1 MSPSTSPG
9 EDTVWYRVSL
19 RAPPEV
25 LEAAGLLLV
34 DAGAGGLLEE
44 GDGVAA
50 YFASD
55 RREAVD
61 LLLETYARDLGGAV
75 RWGWEPVAP
84 GWQDSWKAFF
94 RPVQV
99 SPRLAVCPSW
109 EAWTPQDPE
118 VKVIGMDPGRAF
130 GTGTHETTRLCLRL
144 LDRVLATAVP
154 PGPLLD
160 VGSGSGI
167 LSVAAALLGVRR
179 VIAADIDLLAAEATR
194 ENAERNGVGSRV
206 LVLCGDLRS
215 VRGTYPIAVANILYQ
230 VLLGLAPVLSGKV
243 APGGTLLLSGMLA
256 PELDSASR
264 VYGEKGLQEIGRE
277 VQGEWGA
284 ILLRR
289 PP

>member
-1 MSPSTSPG
+1 MTPG
-9 EDTVWYRVSL
+9 AEDTAWYRVSL
-19 RAPPEV
+19 RAPPET

-44 GDGVAA
+44 EDGVAA
-50 YFASD
+50 YFASGQ
-55 RREAVD
+55 REAVD
-61 LLLETYARDLGGAV
+61 LLLGTYARDVGGSL
-75 RWGWEPVAP
+75 RWNWEPVAP

-109 EAWTPQDPE
+109 ETWTPQDPE
-118 VKVIGMDPGRAF
+118 VRVIAMDPGRAF

-144 LDRVLATAVP
+144 LDRVLADAVP
-154 PGPLLD
+154 AAPLLD
-160 VGSGSGI
+160 VGCGSGI
-167 LSVAAALLGVRR
+167 LSVAAALLGVPR
-179 VIAADIDLLAAEATR
+179 VVAADIDLLAAEATR
-194 ENAERNGVGSRV
+194 ENADRNGVGSRV

-230 VLLGLAPVLSGKV
+230 VLLGLAPVLSAKV

-264 VYGEKGLQEIGRE
+264 VYGTRGFRETGRE

>member
-1 MSPSTSPG
+1 LTPPA
-9 EDTVWYRVSL
+9 EDAAWYRVSL
-19 RAPPEV
+19 RASPET

-44 GDGVAA
+44 EDGLAA

-61 LLLETYARDLGGAV
+61 LLLGTYARDVGGAL
-75 RWGWEPVAP
+75 RWNWEAVAP

-94 RPVQV
+94 RPVRV

-109 EAWTPQDPE
+109 ESWTPQDPE
-118 VKVIGMDPGRAF
+118 VRVISMDPGRAF
-130 GTGTHETTRLCLRL
+130 GTGTHETTRLCLSL
-144 LDRVLATAVP
+144 LDRVLTRDP

-167 LSVAAALLGVRR
+167 LSVAAALLGVPR
-179 VIAADIDLLAAEATR
+179 VVAADIDLLAAEATR
-194 ENAERNGVGSRV
+194 ENADRNGVGSRV
-206 LVLCGDLRS
+206 VVLCGDLRS

-230 VLLGLAPVLSGKV
+230 VLLGLAPVLSAKV

-256 PELDSASR
+256 PELDSAGR
-264 VYGEKGLQEIGRE
+264 VYGEQRFRETGRE
-277 VQGEWGA
+277 VLGEWGA